1 MGRSSVPSSLVT
13 LATRLKA
20 ARERKQLTLQEVYDL
35 TGIHVGRLE
44 ANRAN
49 MTVLTLLTLCSFY
62 DVRPAEIIADLDET
76 LKEQS
81 TM

>member
-20 ARERKQLTLQEVYDL
+20 TRERRQFTLQEVYDL

-49 MTVLTLLTLCSFY
+49 MTVLTLLALCRFY
-62 DVRPAEIIADLDET
+62 EVQPADMVTGLDALE
-76 LKEQS
+76 S
-81 TM
+81 

>member
-1 MGRSSVPSSLVT
+1 MGRSPVPPV
-13 LATRLKA
+13 LANLAARLKA

-49 MTVLTLLTLCSFY
+49 MTILTLLTLCQTY
-62 DVRPAEIIADLDET
+62 EVQPAEIIADLGE
-76 LKEQS
+76 LLQE
-81 TM
+81 